1 MKISFLKCSFSAVY
15 EYIKEAR
22 FFSVVPFKRILKVGL
37 KLYSEPENKII
48 PAQIS

>member
-1 MKISFLKCSFSAVY
+1 MKISFLKCSFSAIY
-15 EYIKEAR
+15 ECIKESC